1 MSFDW
6 TEYFSL
12 AQELTGQTPSVSS
25 GQEAKARAAIS
36 RAYYAAF
43 CRSRNHLRDIDGIP
57 ISKGSAVH
65 RQVKQ
70 EFGNSSDSTRRNIG
84 RNLDRLRE
92 KRNKADYA
100 DAMPG
105 LFSDTSLSMSL
116 AKRVISDL
124 GKL

>member
-12 AQELTGQTPSVSS
+12 AQELTGQNPPFPS
-25 GQEAKARAAIS
+25 GQEAKSRAAIS

-43 CRSRNHLRDIDGIP
+43 CRSRNYLRDVEGIP
-57 ISKGSAVH
+57 ISKGAAVH
-65 RQVKQ
+65 GQVKR
-70 EFGNSSDSTRRNIG
+70 EFGNSQDNMRRSVG

-92 KRNKADYA
+92 KRNKADYD
-100 DAMPG
+100 DAMP
-105 LFSDTSLSMSL
+105 SLSNDTILSMGL
-116 AKRVISDL
+116 AKQVISGL